1 MAGLRYEVSTLLL
14 QLPATVFLDP
24 MLSGRSYRVRIDES
38 HPHSYTNDNAD
49 ATFRRRIAPL

>member
-14 QLPATVFLDP
+14 QLPATLFLDP
-24 MLSGRSYRVRIDES
+24 TLIGRSHRGRIDGS